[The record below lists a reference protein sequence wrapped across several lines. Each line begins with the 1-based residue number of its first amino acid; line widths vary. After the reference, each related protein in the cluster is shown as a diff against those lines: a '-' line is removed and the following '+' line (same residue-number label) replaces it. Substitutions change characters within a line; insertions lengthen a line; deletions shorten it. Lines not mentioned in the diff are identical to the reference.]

1 MTEPVRK
8 LLYWTPRVLGLAFAA
23 FISLFA
29 LDVFGH
35 GAGFWQTLSALLV
48 HMIPTAVVLAVVALA
63 WRWEWIGAVVCL
75 GLAVAYIADTAPRF
89 HWSAYVAISGPLFL
103 VGILFGVG
111 WVLRKDLRP
120 RKSPPAGG
128 ADSTGGQ
135 K

>member
-1 MTEPVRK
+1 MTQPTKK

-35 GAGFWQTLSALLV
+35 GAGFWQTLAALLI
-48 HMIPTAVVLAVVALA
+48 HMIPTLVVLAVVALA

-89 HWSAYVAISGPLFL
+89 HWSVYLAISGPLFL

-120 RKSPPAGG
+120 RGARLSGTGVSAAGHG
-128 ADSTGGQ
+128 
-135 K
+135 